1 MISSRSSS
9 EVVQPPHG
17 IGGELGLAADD
28 LQLVRRPFWQPVQL
42 VQRHQLG
49 GGVQLLNRFIKAE
62 GQPVHVL
69 ARERIDETGPH
80 VGEQGEVQ
88 FTGLGL
94 VVVHVLHQP
103 VVFGGRRAQD
113 FRHGG
118 AGEND
123 LAGQLRQQVQPRGLL
138 GKKAQLH
145 SYRSPEIV
153 RTGKGGPR
161 ELTWGPATSQY
172 FTGPRVRA

>member
-1 MISSRSSS
+1 MASAVSSAWRLMISSWSAARFGSLSSLYS
-9 EVVQPPHG
+9 ATNS
-17 IGGELGLAADD
+17 AAASS
-28 LQLVRRPFWQPVQL
+28 FSIAS
-42 VQRHQLG
+42 
-49 GGVQLLNRFIKAE
+49 IKAE
-62 GQPVHVL
+62 RQPVHVL
-69 ARERIDETGPH
+69 AGEGIDEAGPH
-80 VGEQGEVQ
+80 VGQQGEVQ

-94 VVVHVLHQP
+94 VVVHVLHEP
-103 VVFGGRRAQD
+103 VMFGGRRAQD

-161 ELTWGPATSQY
+161 DLTWGPATSQY